1 MTQRR
6 QDSSIFSQWT
16 FSYLNPLLL
25 MGKSRELTAA
35 DFAPIETADGSML
48 LAQKIMAEWLLPT

>member
-1 MTQRR
+1 MTHRR

-48 LAQKIMAEWLLPT
+48 LAQKIMAE

>member
-1 MTQRR
+1 MTHRR

-25 MGKSRELTAA
+25 MGKSRELTAS
-35 DFAPIETADGSML
+35 DFGPIETADGSML
-48 LAQKIMAEWLLPT
+48 LAQKIMAE